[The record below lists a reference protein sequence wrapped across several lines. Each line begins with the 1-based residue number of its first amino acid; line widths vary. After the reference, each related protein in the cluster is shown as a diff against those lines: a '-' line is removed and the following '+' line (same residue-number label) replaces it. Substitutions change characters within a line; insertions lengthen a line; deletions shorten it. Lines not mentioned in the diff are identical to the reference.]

1 MRRVSGMKNKVTT
14 LIAVS
19 VLCLI
24 LSGCIT
30 FTFETKIN
38 PDGSGRRIQ
47 DTALESG
54 FARMLESAAKKSGKP
69 SLKEELKKNLP
80 KEGKLRIYTKKGKV
94 HYEVS
99 FDFKDIDELNRI
111 NKKLSAVRDISTSVK
126 LSKKDSIF
134 LVTYNFREKIPP
146 LEATELEQLEMLE
159 ACSVVYKLNLPG
171 KIIKANANEIEGET
185 AIWDINPFK
194 GKEIRAKSR
203 YIRWWVI
210 SFLFLLVLISAG
222 GILLRK
228 RAKHQYFLKL

>member
-1 MRRVSGMKNKVTT
+1 MKIKGFSGVKKEVAT

-19 VLCLI
+19 VFSLI

-38 PDGSGRRIQ
+38 SDGSGRRIQ
-47 DTALESG
+47 DIALESS
-54 FARMLESAAKKSGKP
+54 FARMLESAAKRSGKP

-99 FDFKDIDELNRI
+99 FYFKDIDELNRI
-111 NKKLSAVRDISTSVK
+111 NKKLSAVRDISTNVK
-126 LSKKDSIF
+126 LTKKDSIF
-134 LVTYNFREKIPP
+134 LALYDFQEKIPP
-146 LEATELEQLEMLE
+146 LEATELEQLEMIG
-159 ACSVVYKLNLPG
+159 ACSVVYKLNMPG
-171 KIIKANANEIEGET
+171 KIIKANTNEIEGET

-203 YIRWWVI
+203 YIRWWAI
-210 SFLFLLVLISAG
+210 SFLLFLLVLISAG

-228 RAKHQYFLKL
+228 RD

>member
-1 MRRVSGMKNKVTT
+1 MKIKGFSGVKKEAT

-47 DTALESG
+47 DIALESS
-54 FARMLESAAKKSGKP
+54 FARMLESAAKKSGKT

-111 NKKLSAVRDISTSVK
+111 NKKLSAVRDISTNVK
-126 LSKKDSIF
+126 LTKKDSIF
-134 LVTYNFREKIPP
+134 LALYDFQEKIPP
-146 LEATELEQLEMLE
+146 LEATELEQLEMIG
-159 ACSVVYKLNLPG
+159 AYSIVYKLNMPG
-171 KIIKANANEIEGET
+171 KIIKANTNEIEGET

-203 YIRWWVI
+203 YIRWWAI
-210 SFLFLLVLISAG
+210 SFLLFLLVLISAG

-228 RAKHQYFLKL
+228 RG